1 MQGLAWQF
9 DIVAYIRYLAM
20 KKLFVRITS
29 VFFLIG
35 LGMMLSAC
43 GRVSLSLTD
52 APVDTADAVVIVFT
66 GVDLQPTSG
75 DIVNIEFQS
84 AKSLDLTKLVDGV
97 TEVLLEEEAIPE
109 DTYSGLELK
118 IDIDA
123 SYVTVDGADFPLR
136 IPTGEDNG
144 LQVTQSFEVKPGSSS
159 RFIIDFDLRKSLYNP
174 EDDNTDY
181 VLRPKLR
188 MVDALLTGT
197 IAGSVDASL
206 LSSDAACFDNTGNVT
221 AVVYV
226 FSGNSISADDIDGSS
241 PDPVTSARVNATLA
255 YTMPFMEEGDY
266 TLSITCEAVDDDPS
280 TSENINFLRN
290 ANVSVLTGQQTT
302 QNFTL

>member
-1 MQGLAWQF
+1 MQGLAWRF

-29 VFFLIG
+29 VFFVIG